1 MMVLKVF
8 ETFESPVLCVLVTYD
23 ALSNESHIGSVCKQI
38 DGVGV
43 LIVYAVKMLKSYGVY
58 WFLIPCFF
66 SSSISACL
74 VLSYV
79 LFSSFEVVLLYSVF
93 NLHFFFAAFTF
104 VVVVVL
110 GIKGRTHLGR
120 FENY

>member
-43 LIVYAVKMLKSYGVY
+43 LIVYAVKM
-58 WFLIPCFF
+58 
-66 SSSISACL
+66 
-74 VLSYV
+74 
-79 LFSSFEVVLLYSVF
+79 
-93 NLHFFFAAFTF
+93 
-104 VVVVVL
+104 
-110 GIKGRTHLGR
+110 
-120 FENY
+120 